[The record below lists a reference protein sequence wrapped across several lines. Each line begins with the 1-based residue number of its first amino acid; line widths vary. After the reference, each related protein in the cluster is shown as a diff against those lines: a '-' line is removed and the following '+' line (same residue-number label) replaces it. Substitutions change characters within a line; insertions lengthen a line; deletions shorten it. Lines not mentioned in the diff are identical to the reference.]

1 MISPRVEIKNISAPI
16 HGGIDSKEISKLKLN
31 LEDIIDFSSN
41 INPFVEANEV
51 LKKIQIKIDMYP
63 DTGYHKLRKVISEIY
78 GLHPENIIV
87 GNGSTEIIYLICQA
101 YLNGKDRVIIPSP
114 TFSEYER
121 ASRIMGS
128 EPVSYVL
135 KEENGFRIDVNK
147 FIELLRT
154 HNHKIVFL
162 CNPNNPTG
170 RYLRER
176 ELKEILEENKNTLF
190 VLDEAYVDF
199 VKDPWNSIEFLKCK
213 NLLII
218 RSLTK
223 SHGLPGLRIGYALS
237 NREIISNLEKVR
249 PPWNVNS
256 IAQEAAISV
265 LINNREY
272 LGKSRHEILRSK
284 NYLLRKIEEMGK
296 KCIPSETGFFMVN
309 VDNASRLRLSLLR
322 RGILV
327 RDCTSFG
334 LPNFIRLSARPI
346 HECEK
351 LIREWKELDS
361 AEGNK

>member
-1 MISPRVEIKNISAPI
+1 LINPRAEIKNISAPI
-16 HGGIDSKEISKLKLN
+16 HGGIDPKELSELNLN

-41 INPFVEANEV
+41 INPFVESGEI
-51 LKKIQIKIDMYP
+51 LKKAQTKIDIYP
-63 DTGYHKLRKVISEIY
+63 DTSCYRLKKVISEIY
-78 GLHPENIIV
+78 DLNPENIIV
-87 GNGSTEIIYLICQA
+87 GNGSTEVIYLICQA
-101 YLNGKDRVIIPSP
+101 YMNGKDRVIIPSP

-121 ASRIMGS
+121 ASKIMGA
-128 EPVSYVL
+128 EPVFYVL
-135 KEENGFRIDVNK
+135 KEEDGFRIDANK
-147 FIELLRT
+147 LIEFLRT
-154 HNHKIVFL
+154 RNHKIAFL

-190 VLDEAYVDF
+190 VLDEAYLDF
-199 VKDPWNSIEFLKCK
+199 VKDPWDSTGFLKCK
-213 NLLII
+213 NLLIL

-237 NREIISNLEKVR
+237 SNEIISNLEKVR

-256 IAQEAAISV
+256 IAQEAGILA
-265 LINNREY
+265 LLNNRDY
-272 LGKSRHEILRSK
+272 LSKARQGILMVK
-284 NYLLRKIEEMGK
+284 DYLLREIEKMGK
-296 KCIPSETGFFMVN
+296 KCIPSETGFFMVK
-309 VDNASRLRLSLLR
+309 VDNARRLRISLLR

-351 LIREWKELDS
+351 LIREWKQLDS
-361 AEGNK
+361 TEGSK